1 MPFADPL
8 PDRPRIAIVGAGAV
22 GCYYGGRLAEHGH
35 DVHFLMRSDYD
46 AVMRDGLHISSPL
59 GDAHLRVQA
68 HRSAQDIGACDLV
81 IIALKATSN
90 SALLDVLP
98 PLMHA
103 GTLLLTL
110 QNGLGNEEFLA
121 QHFGADRVLGGLCFV
136 CINRTAPGQIL
147 HIAQGRISLGEHT
160 RSPLPRTR
168 QIAETFQASKIDCV
182 IEPSLAAARWKK
194 LVWNIPFN
202 GLSIAAGG
210 IDTAAGGIDTAAGGI
225 DTAAILADPGLEQR
239 VRDLMHEIISTAR
252 ALGHDV
258 SYDLIHDMIERTR
271 TMSGYRPSSLIDFD
285 EGREVELDPIWGAP
299 VRQAESVGL
308 AMPRVNQL
316 LSELRSRIQ
325 SRDSRTA

>member
-1 MPFADPL
+1 MTLADPL

-22 GCYYGGRLAEHGH
+22 GCYYGGRLTEHGH
-35 DVHFLMRSDYD
+35 DVHFLMRSDYE
-46 AVMRDGLHISSPL
+46 AVARDGLHISSPL
-59 GDAHLRVQA
+59 GDAHLMVQA
-68 HRSAQDIGACDLV
+68 HRSAAEIGPCDLV

-90 SALLDVLP
+90 PVLLEVLP

-103 GTLLLTL
+103 NTLLLTF

-121 QHFGADRVLGGLCFV
+121 QHFGNERVLGGLCFV

-147 HIAQGRISLGEHT
+147 HIAQGRINLGEHT
-160 RSPLPRTR
+160 RAPLPRTHG
-168 QIAETFQASKIDCV
+168 IAEAFQASKIDCV

-210 IDTAAGGIDTAAGGI
+210 IDTAE
-225 DTAAILADPGLEQR
+225 ILADPALEQR
-239 VRDLMHEIISTAR
+239 VRDLMHEIITTAR
-252 ALGHDV
+252 ALGHEV
-258 SYDLIHDMIERTR
+258 PFDLIHDMIERTR

-285 EGREVELDPIWGAP
+285 EGREVELEPIWGEP
-299 VRQAESVGL
+299 VRQAESAGL
-308 AMPRVNQL
+308 TMPRVSQL

-325 SRDSRTA
+325 SRDSSPG